1 MALFKINQ
9 LYPNGPKCVA
19 NEGIPTKSK
28 IGKAVGGLTKGKVGS
43 GVVTNNFNHC
53 HHQQVANLQMLP
65 VNMNLILITGANLFL
80 NNQHD
85 ADEEHHTVDVNYDS
99 GAEDGETG
107 VNDEIDTAE
116 VDCA

>member
-1 MALFKINQ
+1 
-9 LYPNGPKCVA
+9 
-19 NEGIPTKSK
+19 
-28 IGKAVGGLTKGKVGS
+28 
-43 GVVTNNFNHC
+43 
-53 HHQQVANLQMLP
+53 MLP

-116 VDCA
+116 VDCAWPTLDDVLHGYTTDENYNRVDMDCEEEW